1 MPTNLPAVP
10 DDADHYLDFIGL
22 LGLIRLSVF
31 EAFGDRKFWDE
42 RYFDLFTSMLAKQL
56 RGSVSTAEEMT
67 AAIRGVSHST
77 KVRMIEEARK
87 AGLIESAARSQIE
100 LNQPLDDASA
110 RKVFFLSETAMKQV
124 LANLSA
130 SMGDV
135 KSFADRHDQLS

>member
-1 MPTNLPAVP
+1 MSTDLPKVP
-10 DDADHYLDFIGL
+10 DDAGLYLDFIGL

-87 AGLIESAARSQIE
+87 AGLIEASARSEIT

-110 RKVFFLSETAMKQV
+110 RKVFFLSESAMNQ
-124 LANLSA
+124 LLTNMSA

-135 KSFADRHDQLS
+135 RAFAERNKAD